1 MTGAHSMPSLIPV
14 RMTVNQAS
22 PPWFVPLVENP
33 DRPVRVFGMPQAGA
47 GCSTFGDCAARLSDN
62 AALYGLNLPGR
73 QARFGEPGRT
83 NLAPLVAELVEELR
97 GFTDRPY
104 VLVGY
109 CSGAALAYLVARAMH
124 AAGLPLPRALVAIS
138 FPGPQ
143 FTEMEQDVHTLPSAE
158 FWNWITASGGFPPQL
173 AAQPGFREIF
183 EPALRADYELFAGF
197 QYTELP
203 RMPLDIS
210 VVIGRHDPAL
220 QNPIDLVGWSAQ
232 TSGTCSVHLVEGD
245 HWLLEGAP
253 DTVARLV
260 EDACRT
266 TAN

>member
-1 MTGAHSMPSLIPV
+1 MTTDHVP
-14 RMTVNQAS
+14 
-22 PPWFVPLVENP
+22 PPWFVPLVEDP

-47 GCSTFGDCAARLSDN
+47 GCATFADCAALLSGN

-73 QARFGEPGRT
+73 QARFGEPART
-83 NLAPLVAELVEELR
+83 GLGPLVGELLDELR
-97 GFTDRPY
+97 GHADRPY

-109 CSGAALAYLVARAMH
+109 CSGAALAYLVARAAQ

-143 FTEMEQDVHTLPSAE
+143 FTVMDQDMHHLPSGD
-158 FWNWITASGGFPPQL
+158 FWDRVTATGGFPPQL
-173 AAQPGFREIF
+173 ASQPEFREIF
-183 EPALRADYELFAGF
+183 EPALRADYELFSGF
-197 QYTELP
+197 RYEELP
-203 RMPLDIS
+203 RMPVDIS

-232 TSGTCSVHLVEGD
+232 TSGTCSVHLVEGG
-245 HWLLEGAP
+245 HWLLDGALP
-253 DTVARLV
+253 TVARIV

-266 TAN
+266 VTN